1 MKCVLVVLLLAALSA
16 GAEDSALT
24 ASLVNGSD
32 SAAPTA
38 TPLRSST
45 DDTMSSVDWTAA
57 TAPPPTPAANMTSLD
72 FLLDVFNADRLARV
86 WDKQASVITEQCY
99 SELATFFDARK
110 HAHIWALKMNDATG
124 KYGGGYFFGNTYWM
138 GSQTL
143 CVNLAHNTSSHRKDV
158 GHLTPPFPAAF
169 FVIRAD
175 LSLPESVAE
184 NMRTVNMGLC
194 LPASCGARDIS
205 RLIDLSVETANAV
218 DPRAAKAR
226 SFKVTSVRTPS
237 TEYLFWEDSTFW
249 VLVGASFIV
258 AVLIGAGTAYDYLL
272 EHRKRTALRHSGYD
286 NYSFGLGAPRLVGM
300 RGKGDFGVRL
310 DVTVPDKA
318 AAAAVATIPAPAPG
332 HPVGHPAGHPTGP
345 ATESSMYSSSSELAT
360 SVYTGSAASSGD
372 SCGSRAPSSASSDT
386 DSESKPS
393 RSRHHGPDSLL
404 PPVREQK
411 SDCSEPD
418 LVP

>member
-1 MKCVLVVLLLAALSA
+1 MYILGEKQQK
-16 GAEDSALT
+16 
-24 ASLVNGSD
+24 SLEN
-32 SAAPTA
+32 
-38 TPLRSST
+38 LKRSCSCF
-45 DDTMSSVDWTAA
+45 
-57 TAPPPTPAANMTSLD
+57 D
-72 FLLDVFNADRLARV
+72 F
-86 WDKQASVITEQCY
+86 Y
-99 SELATFFDARK
+99 SCF
-110 HAHIWALKMNDATG
+110 
-124 KYGGGYFFGNTYWM
+124 
-138 GSQTL
+138 Q
-143 CVNLAHNTSSHRKDV
+143 
-158 GHLTPPFPAAF
+158 
-169 FVIRAD
+169 
-175 LSLPESVAE
+175 
-184 NMRTVNMGLC
+184 MRTVNMGLC

-345 ATESSMYSSSSELAT
+345 ATESSIAGHERLHRQRCLERGLLRLA
-360 SVYTGSAASSGD
+360 
-372 SCGSRAPSSASSDT
+372 RALQRQLRHRLGEKFLCQLISPCDT
-386 DSESKPS
+386 DSKKPLS
-393 RSRHHGPDSLL
+393 RSVSQLWST
-404 PPVREQK
+404 K
-411 SDCSEPD
+411 SSKSTFQLDTPYVSNATP
-418 LVP
+418 